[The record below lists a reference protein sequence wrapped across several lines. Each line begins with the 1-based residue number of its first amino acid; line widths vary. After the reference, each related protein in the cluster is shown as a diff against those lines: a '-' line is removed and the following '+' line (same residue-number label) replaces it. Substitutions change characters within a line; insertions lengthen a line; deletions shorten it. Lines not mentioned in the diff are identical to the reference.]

1 MKLGEFLNNKFWDFD
16 IIKGKVKDELNE
28 NTEVELIKLC
38 TEDVE
43 DSMIGF
49 DPKVGDY
56 APIKTVINTRLVAY
70 FRLDDAVVR
79 YKIMIDEIENFK
91 DYGVKAVFIEYTTW
105 GVNYIMH
112 KIETVNVNRDEVI
125 ELWHYMNLR
134 IDKLE
139 KEYEKQLDLIPPE
152 RGKER
157 TKLHFEVRRK
167 QYEEFMKFIEKLLS
181 NKIIVVLK
189 NYNEFGY
196 RDYYPKDVV
205 YFESNIIKK
214 NIVE

>member
-1 MKLGEFLNNKFWDFD
+1 
-16 IIKGKVKDELNE
+16 
-28 NTEVELIKLC
+28 
-38 TEDVE
+38 
-43 DSMIGF
+43 
-49 DPKVGDY
+49 
-56 APIKTVINTRLVAY
+56 
-70 FRLDDAVVR
+70 
-79 YKIMIDEIENFK
+79 
-91 DYGVKAVFIEYTTW
+91 
-105 GVNYIMH
+105 
-112 KIETVNVNRDEVI
+112 
-125 ELWHYMNLR
+125 MNSI